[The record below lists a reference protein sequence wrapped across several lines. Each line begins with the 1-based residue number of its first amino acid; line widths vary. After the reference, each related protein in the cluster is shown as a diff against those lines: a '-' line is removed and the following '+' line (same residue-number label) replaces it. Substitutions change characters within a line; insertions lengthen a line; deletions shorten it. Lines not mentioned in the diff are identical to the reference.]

1 MSSENCLVCQIIA
14 GEIPSSV
21 IHEDEKTLSIID
33 VNGSNPGH
41 CFVMPKEH
49 FTIMEQMPDDLIADM
64 FNVSNVISSAIFE
77 TLKVEGTNIFVTNGV
92 AAGQTVAH
100 FMINIIPRKDKDGIN
115 LQWEPKTLSEEEMA
129 TVELKL
135 KEATQHIGV
144 QGKRQQ
150 AAASQED
157 KEAQPPVI
165 DEENYLLRQLRR
177 LP

>member
-1 MSSENCLVCQIIA
+1 MSAENCLVCQIIA

-41 CFVMPKEH
+41 CFAMPKEH

-77 TLKVEGTNIFVTNGV
+77 VLKVEGTNIFVTNGV

-100 FMINIIPRKDKDGIN
+100 CMINIIPRKDKDGIN
-115 LQWEPKTLSEEEMA
+115 LNWQPKTLSEEEMA

-144 QGKRQQ
+144 QNKMQNT
-150 AAASQED
+150 QETAE
-157 KEAQPPVI
+157 KESTSPVVSE
-165 DEENYLLRQLRR
+165 DNYLLRQLRR